1 LSGHTPARLLATDWS
16 HMGTFPFELLIQRA
30 SSNEPAEPL
39 LCKGHLRVI
48 PGSREVYDA
57 VWRGRNVV
65 AKVFSRRIGSGR
77 RFKREWR
84 GLCQLQSRGVN
95 TPEPLFCGR
104 TQDGRLAVVV
114 EKMVDSPTVLDVF
127 NGTREKAGRMDL
139 LLRVCRELAMQHER
153 GVLQKDLHLGNFL
166 LAAERVLVL
175 DPGQMRFFQ
184 HPVTRKKSISQLAL
198 LSCYLPADEVES
210 ISTLCK
216 EYFSAR
222 CWRFEE
228 SDRAVFQ
235 KEIESHARRMLGRQ
249 LRKCIRTNKRHVR
262 IRAHGLAAVFER
274 AFYAG
279 AEPLDFVEQIDELMA
294 HGEIFKDSN
303 TTYISRFTWNG
314 RDIVV
319 KRYNH
324 KGLVHSLRHT
334 MKRSRARQG
343 WLHAHRL
350 GALDVATPKPLAYV
364 ELLKGLLV
372 WKSYIVTEYVEGQKL
387 HYFLRDKNV
396 GDKQRSAAIQ
406 QILEV
411 LGKLRKYGIT
421 HGDVKPSNIL
431 ITENGPSLT
440 DLDNMQ
446 VHKLDCT
453 CRLRWTR
460 DSGIIE
466 ELRREFVP
474 AES

>member
-1 LSGHTPARLLATDWS
+1 
-16 HMGTFPFELLIQRA
+16 
-30 SSNEPAEPL
+30 
-39 LCKGHLRVI
+39 
-48 PGSREVYDA
+48 
-57 VWRGRNVV
+57 
-65 AKVFSRRIGSGR
+65 
-77 RFKREWR
+77 
-84 GLCQLQSRGVN
+84 
-95 TPEPLFCGR
+95 
-104 TQDGRLAVVV
+104 V

-175 DPGQMRFFQ
+175 DPGQMRFFS

-210 ISTLCK
+210 ISRLCK

-222 CWRFEE
+222 RWRFEE

-235 KEIESHARRMLGRQ
+235 KEIESHARRMIRRQ
-249 LRKCIRTNKRHVR
+249 LRKCIRTNKRHLR

-334 MKRSRARQG
+334 MKMSRARQG
-343 WLHAHRL
+343 WLHGHRL
-350 GALDVATPKPLAYV
+350 GALDVTTPKPLAYV

-372 WKSYIVTEYVEGQKL
+372 WKCYIVTEYVEGQNL
-387 HYFLRDKNV
+387 YHFLRDKKV

-440 DLDNMQ
+440 DLDSMQ

>member
-1 LSGHTPARLLATDWS
+1 MD
-16 HMGTFPFELLIQRA
+16 TFPFELLIQRA
-30 SSNEPAEPL
+30 SSDEPAEPL
-39 LCKGHLRVI
+39 LCRGHLRVI

-65 AKVFSRRIGSGR
+65 AKVFSRRIGAGR

-95 TPEPLFCGR
+95 TPEPLFYGR

-127 NGTREKAGRMDL
+127 NGTREKAVWMDL

-175 DPGQMRFFQ
+175 DPGQMRFFS
-184 HPVTRKKSISQLAL
+184 HPVTRKRSISQLAL

-210 ISTLCK
+210 ISRLCK

-222 CWRFEE
+222 RWRFEE

-235 KEIESHARRMLGRQ
+235 KEIESHTRRMIRRQ
-249 LRKCIRTNKRHVR
+249 LRKCVRTNKRHLR

-294 HGEIFKDSN
+294 GGEILKNGN
-303 TTYISRFTWNG
+303 TTYISRFAWNG

-334 MKRSRARQG
+334 IKGSRARRC
-343 WLHAHRL
+343 WLNGHRVM
-350 GALDVATPKPLAYV
+350 ALNIPTPRPVAFI
-364 ELLKGLLV
+364 EERKGVFL
-372 WKSYIVTEYVEGQKL
+372 WNSYLVTEFVDGPNL
-387 HYFLRDKNV
+387 WTFLRNDNIAHQQK
-396 GDKQRSAAIQ
+396 SAVIDQ
-406 QILEV
+406 VINQFEM
-411 LGKLRKYGIT
+411 LRKYRIS
-421 HGDVKPSNIL
+421 HGDTKHTNIL
-431 ITENGPSLT
+431 ITNKGPVLT
-440 DLDNMQ
+440 DLDGMK
-446 VHKLDCT
+446 VHKWSWT
-453 CRLRWTR
+453 CNLGQAKDLARLEKNISSVVVIDKMGAKSNCHARK
-460 DSGIIE
+460 
-466 ELRREFVP
+466 
-474 AES
+474 

>member
-1 LSGHTPARLLATDWS
+1 
-16 HMGTFPFELLIQRA
+16 
-30 SSNEPAEPL
+30 
-39 LCKGHLRVI
+39 
-48 PGSREVYDA
+48 
-57 VWRGRNVV
+57 
-65 AKVFSRRIGSGR
+65 
-77 RFKREWR
+77 
-84 GLCQLQSRGVN
+84 
-95 TPEPLFCGR
+95 
-104 TQDGRLAVVV
+104 LAVVV
-114 EKMVDSPTVLDVF
+114 EKMVDCPTFLDIF
-127 NGTREKAGRMDL
+127 NGAREKAVRMDL
-139 LLRVCRELAMQHER
+139 LLRVCRELAMQHQR

-175 DPGQMRFFQ
+175 DPGQMRFFS

-210 ISTLCK
+210 ISRLCK

-222 CWRFEE
+222 RWRFGE

-235 KEIESHARRMLGRQ
+235 KEIESHARRMIRRQ
-249 LRKCIRTNKRHVR
+249 LRKCIRTNKRHLR

-303 TTYISRFTWNG
+303 TTFISRFTWNG

-334 MKRSRARQG
+334 VKRSRARQG

-350 GALDVATPKPLAYV
+350 GALDVTTPKPLAYV

-372 WKSYIVTEYVEGQKL
+372 WKCYIVTEYVEGQNL
-387 HYFLRDKNV
+387 YHFLRDKNV

-440 DLDNMQ
+440 DLDSMQ